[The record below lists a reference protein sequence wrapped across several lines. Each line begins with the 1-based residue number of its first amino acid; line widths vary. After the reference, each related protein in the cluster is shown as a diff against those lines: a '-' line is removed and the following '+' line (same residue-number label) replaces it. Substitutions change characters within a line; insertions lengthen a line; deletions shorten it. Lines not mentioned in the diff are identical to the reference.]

1 MKLLNL
7 ALIVCLAVPA
17 AFGQKKEVIEVQR
30 DVAMLQDQ
38 IRSLQN
44 SLNDKL
50 AELKVLSTQSLD
62 AATKANTGVAVLESG
77 IRDRLREQEKTVA
90 APVATLNSKLDQMTT
105 EFQGL
110 KETINDM
117 SSRLN
122 KVQAQVVD
130 LGNQMKVMSNPPAA
144 PPPAG
149 GPGASNAAPPQGMSA
164 AALYENARR
173 DQLAG
178 NLDLALQQYTDFLR
192 YYSNTDLAPNAQ
204 YQIGEVQYNKGDF
217 EAALQSFDTVV
228 ERFPETQK
236 TLDARYMKGMALTKM
251 KQPTKAAA
259 EFRALIKASPGSEQ
273 ATKAKARLKELGLPY
288 TTAAPSRSTKRR

>member
-30 DVAMLQDQ
+30 DVAMLQDA
-38 IRSLQN
+38 IRALTN
-44 SLNDKL
+44 SLNEKL
-50 AELKVLSTQSLD
+50 AELKVLSTQTLD
-62 AATKANTGVAVLESG
+62 AATKANTNVAVLESG

-149 GPGASNAAPPQGMSA
+149 GPGASNAPPQGMSA
-164 AALYENARR
+164 ATLYENARR
-173 DQLAG
+173 DQLSG

-228 ERFPETQK
+228 DRFPETQK
-236 TLDARYMKGMALTKM
+236 TMDARYMKGMALMKM

-259 EFRALIKASPGSEQ
+259 EFRALIKSSPASEQ

-288 TTAAPSRSTKRR
+288 TTAAPTKTTKRR